1 MGDRIARVAVPA
13 EDRMQAFLWRH
24 LVPAEELAA
33 VVQGP
38 LSQAPPKRARPAS
51 KTETTPKAA
60 PARPADD
67 KPKFTK
73 QQVAGRLRQIKFLY
87 EEWLITDEFNDRKV
101 AECEAAQ

>member
-1 MGDRIARVAVPA
+1 
-13 EDRMQAFLWRH
+13 MQAFLWRH

-38 LSQAPPKRARPAS
+38 LSQAPEAGRAPAS

-73 QQVAGRLRQIKFLY
+73 QQAGRLCQIKFLY
-87 EEWLITDEFNDRKV
+87 EEWLITDEFNESVKV
-101 AECEAAQ
+101 AECEAGAVSGG